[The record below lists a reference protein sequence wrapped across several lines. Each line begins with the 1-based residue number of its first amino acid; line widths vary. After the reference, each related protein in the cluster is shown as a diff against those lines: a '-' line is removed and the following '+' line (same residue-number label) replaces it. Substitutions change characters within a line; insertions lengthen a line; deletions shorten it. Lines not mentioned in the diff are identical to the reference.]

1 MKAKHQS
8 FLTPGQLG
16 CLHFLN
22 MQIQTYQ
29 STLNWGDL
37 QRLLNELDE
46 QFPDTFPDHTLSEKE
61 ISYRAGQISIIRLL
75 KQQLSDK

>member
-1 MKAKHQS
+1 
-8 FLTPGQLG
+8 
-16 CLHFLN
+16 

-37 QRLLNELDE
+37 QRFLKDIDE

>member
-8 FLTPGQLG
+8 FLTPRQLG
-16 CLHFLN
+16 CQLFLN

-37 QRLLNELDE
+37 QRFLKDIDE